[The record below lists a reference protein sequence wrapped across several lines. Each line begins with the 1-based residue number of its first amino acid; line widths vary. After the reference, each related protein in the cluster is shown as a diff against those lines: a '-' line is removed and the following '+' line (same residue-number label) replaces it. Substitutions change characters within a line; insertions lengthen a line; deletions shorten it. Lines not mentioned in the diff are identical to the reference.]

1 MWAPSSKAGTKRLPP
16 SRLCKRP
23 RRNFGSTV
31 KTIVGLFPE
40 LLGVGGIQEVGR
52 QTVAAL
58 TDVAIR
64 RKCSTHFIALN
75 DPLGTQSFRFDGREF
90 QFDGYGR
97 RKVKF
102 ALSAIALARK
112 EAFIAV
118 AAHPHL
124 AVPAGLMKI
133 ASPGLRYLVMSH
145 GVEVWKPLSSFRR
158 YALSHANLALA
169 PSSDTALKLA
179 EFQGVANQKIRKLAW
194 PVTPEFLR
202 MTEQTAKLP
211 LPKEFPHGK
220 VILTVGRE
228 TASEQYKGTDAL
240 IRAVAQLRPTI
251 PDIYLV
257 VAGTG
262 DDLPRLRTLAHDLG
276 IPESVKFLGG
286 IPREEV
292 AACYARCDI
301 FALPSTG
308 EGFGLVFLE
317 AMAFAKPVLGVAC
330 GGVTDLIQD
339 GVNGLLI
346 PPHNLGQLVKA
357 LGTLL
362 INPALRQEYGLCGAE
377 IVRRKYCFGTF
388 ESELEDILMECGLD
402 CGSPP

>member
-1 MWAPSSKAGTKRLPP
+1 MNSSFHVTAPRFSSKG
-16 SRLCKRP
+16 
-23 RRNFGSTV
+23 

-40 LLGVGGIQEVGR
+40 LLGVGGVQEAGR
-52 QTVAAL
+52 QTAAAL

-75 DPLGTQSFRFDGREF
+75 DPLGTQSFRFDGKKIH
-90 QFDGYGR
+90 FDGYGR

-112 EAFIAV
+112 EAFIAI

-124 AVPAGLMKI
+124 AVPAGWMNM
-133 ASPGLRYLVMSH
+133 ASPGVRYVVMSH
-145 GVEVWKPLSSFRR
+145 GVEVWKSLPSFRR
-158 YALSHANLALA
+158 YALSHADLALA
-169 PSSDTALKLA
+169 PSSDTAQKLA
-179 EFQGVANQKIRKLAW
+179 EVQGVASHKIRKLAW
-194 PVTPEFLR
+194 PVTPEFLQ
-202 MTEQTAKLP
+202 MTEQTSKLP
-211 LPKEFPHGK
+211 LPKEFPYGK
-220 VILTVGRE
+220 VVLTVGRE
-228 TASEQYKGTDAL
+228 TAAEHYKGTDAL
-240 IRAVAQLRPTI
+240 ICAVAQLRPTI
-251 PDIYLV
+251 PDTYLV
-257 VAGTG
+257 VVGAG
-262 DDLPRLRTLAHDLG
+262 DDLPRLRNLARDLG
-276 IPESVKFLGG
+276 ISESVKFLGG

-317 AMAFAKPVLGVAC
+317 AMAFAKPVIGVAY

-346 PPHNLGQLVKA
+346 PPHNLGRLA
-357 LGTLL
+357 EGLGTLL
-362 INPALRQEYGLCGAE
+362 RDPTLRQEYGIRGAE

-402 CGSPP
+402 YPSVS